1 MIERLRDAAWSLFA
15 LLVLVVVGMLF
26 LELLLWYFE

>member
-1 MIERLRDAAWSLFA
+1 MIERLRDVAWSLFA